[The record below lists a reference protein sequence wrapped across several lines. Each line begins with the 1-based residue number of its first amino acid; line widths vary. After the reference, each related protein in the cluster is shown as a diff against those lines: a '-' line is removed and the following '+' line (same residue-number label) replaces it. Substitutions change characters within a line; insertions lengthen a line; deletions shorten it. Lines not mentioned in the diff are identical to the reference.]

1 MLDLQLHDVDASIPL
16 VVDMDGTITPVDTLH
31 EGLVR
36 AFQANP
42 SIFFKLPLW
51 LMRGR
56 ADFKREVANVAPVA
70 PELVPWRT
78 DLLAAI
84 RAERDR
90 GRRVALASAADW
102 QVAAAVADHLQCF
115 DVVVASA
122 PGNNLKGQAKLQAI
136 QAQLGES
143 FIYIGDST
151 ADLPIWNASIHA
163 IAVGAGAALAGA
175 IRAPRSHVVAVARPA
190 FRDWVEA
197 IRIHQWVK
205 NVLVFA
211 ALFLAPSSW
220 SLWSAV
226 DAMLAFLA
234 FGMTASA
241 TYLWNDIWDISRD
254 RQHPRKRHRALAR
267 GLITVRAGLAAGL
280 LLLGAGLLLAASV
293 GWAFTLA
300 LVGYVILTLLYSW
313 HLKQYIIIDVMTLA
327 VLYTWRVIAGAVA
340 TQVTVSPWLLAFC
353 VFLFLGLAL
362 VKRFA
367 ELQLLARE
375 GRVAAIGRD
384 YRVAD
389 LALLLPFGIASSVA
403 AALVLCLY
411 AASQEV
417 MRRHGWPEL
426 LWLVA
431 LALMYWMSRMWIKTA
446 RGEMADDPI
455 VFSFRDRGSLA
466 VIVFMVVLTAGAIL
480 IPNPT

>member
-1 MLDLQLHDVDASIPL
+1 MLDLQLHDVELSIPL

-36 AFQANP
+36 AIQSKP
-42 SIFFKLPLW
+42 SIIFELPRW
-51 LMRGR
+51 LRGGR
-56 ADFKREVANVAPVA
+56 AAFKREVASLAPIA
-70 PELVPWRT
+70 PGLVPWRA
-78 DLLAAI
+78 DLLSAI
-84 RAERDR
+84 RAERER

-102 QVAAAVADHLQCF
+102 QVVEAVSNHLQCF
-115 DVVVASA
+115 DIVVAST
-122 PGNNLKGQAKLQAI
+122 PGSNLKGRAKLQAI
-136 QAQLGES
+136 REQLGER
-143 FIYIGDST
+143 FIYIGDSR
-151 ADLPIWNASIHA
+151 ADLPVWNASVHA
-163 IAVGAGAALAGA
+163 IAVGINAALART
-175 IRAPRSHVVAVARPA
+175 IRAPRSRVLAVARPGL
-190 FRDWVEA
+190 RDWMEA
-197 IRIHQWVK
+197 IRLHQWVK

-211 ALFLAPSSW
+211 ALFLAPASW
-220 SLWSAV
+220 GLASALN
-226 DAMLAFLA
+226 ALLAFVA
-234 FGMTASA
+234 FGLTASA

-267 GLITVRAGLAAGL
+267 GLITIRGGFVG
-280 LLLGAGLLLAASV
+280 GLLLACVGLLVGVLV
-293 GWAFTLA
+293 GWAFALA
-300 LVGYVILTLLYSW
+300 LLGYVALTLLYSW

-327 VLYTWRVIAGAVA
+327 VLYSWRVLAGAVA

-375 GRVAAIGRD
+375 GRVAAVGRD
-384 YRVAD
+384 YRVTD
-389 LALLLPFGIASSVA
+389 LALLLPFGMASSVA

-411 AASQEV
+411 AGSPDV

-446 RGEMADDPI
+446 RGEMTDDPI
-455 VFSFRDRGSLA
+455 VFSFKDRGSLA
-466 VIVFMVVLTAGAIL
+466 VIVFMVLLTAGAIL
-480 IPNPT
+480 IADPT